1 MAGNKR
7 ASMREGPLA
16 DLFRRT
22 DGEAATPAPVAAAP
36 AVEAPMAAPRRGG
49 PFTRHGEESGAA
61 AASTRSTA

>member
-22 DGEAATPAPVAAAP
+22 DGEAATPAPAARAP
-36 AVEAPMAAPRRGG
+36 TDGG
-49 PFTRHGEESGAA
+49 PAKRDPKHTVS
-61 AASTRSTA
+61 RSK